1 MNLLTMKGITKAFT
15 DKVLLDDVDFGLE
28 DTDKVGVVG
37 INGTGKSTLLKI
49 AAGLVEPDSGEMA
62 MGNNVKIS
70 VLSQSQE
77 FPAGISLYDYVC
89 EGNEEGE
96 AQQIL
101 NQFGFD
107 NYHMP
112 VENLSGGQRK
122 KAALA
127 RAILVNC
134 DILILDEPTNHLDQE
149 MISWLEDYLKR
160 KRVAIIMV
168 THDRY
173 FLDRVC
179 NRIVEIDKGNL
190 YSYQTNFSG
199 FLELKAEREEM
210 ELATYKKHQN
220 ILRKELAWVR
230 RGAQARSTKQKAR
243 LQRYEELK
251 NEKAPETDGVVEMS
265 SASSRMGKKTLELN
279 NIRKVYGNR
288 TIIDDFTYIFLRD
301 DRIGII
307 GPNGCGK
314 STLMNIVA
322 GYLTPDSGTREVG
335 TTIKLGYFSQENE
348 RLDDEMKVI
357 DYIKETA
364 EYARVD
370 GELISASAMLERFLF
385 EGSLQYQKIGK
396 LSGGEKRR
404 LYLLKI
410 LMDAPNILLLDEPT
424 NDLDIQTLAIL
435 EDYLDDFQGIVVT
448 VSHDRYF
455 LDRIAERIFAF
466 EGNGKISQYE
476 GGFSDYVIASK
487 ERRAGMSGVVNG
499 SIIRAGASGNSQK
512 TDGGKTERTAHQQ
525 KLKMTF
531 KEQKEFET
539 IEDDIAAL
547 EEKLEELDAEIIKC
561 STNYSRLNELSKEK
575 EDTENLLEEKMER
588 YVYLTDLDEKIKAQ

>member
-1 MNLLTMKGITKAFT
+1 MNLLTMKGISKAFT
-15 DKVLLDDVDFGLE
+15 DKVLLNNVDFGLE

-49 AAGLVEPDSGEMA
+49 AAGLVEPDAGEMA

-101 NQFGFD
+101 NQFGLD
-107 NYHMP
+107 NYQMP

-160 KRVAIIMV
+160 KKVAIIMV

-251 NEKAPETDGVVEMS
+251 NEKAPETDGVVEIS

-279 NIRKVYGNR
+279 NIRKVYGSR

-322 GYLTPDSGTREVG
+322 GYLTPDSGSREVG

-364 EYARVD
+364 EYVRVD

-476 GGFSDYVIASK
+476 GGFSDYVVASK
-487 ERRAGMSGVVNG
+487 GRRNENV
-499 SIIRAGASGNSQK
+499 GAAKNEN
-512 TDGGKTERTAHQQ
+512 GKTERTAHQQ

-575 EDTENLLEEKMER
+575 EETENLLEEKMER
-588 YVYLTDLDEKIKAQ
+588 YLYLTDLDEKIKAQ